1 MNIAIRR
8 LGYMLLAN
16 LAMSGAAIGQDFVPV
31 RETHLSHLGI
41 TVTAPGTEGW
51 VVAEQRYKK
60 GWRILYRIAES
71 TEESRTRGV
80 SLKSDKYKPGK
91 FAKEHGSLEA
101 LAQSVLKETR
111 TPDNNKFTEKW
122 AEVARADVHGVEA
135 WRMRIAWEERNNPSF
150 PGAVF
155 LMEVVQ
161 TLMMHPRDPD
171 QVISISAT
179 TRRRLEQE
187 PLSADEVS
195 AAFVGAMRFE

>member
-8 LGYMLLAN
+8 LAYTLLPMLAV
-16 LAMSGAAIGQDFVPV
+16 SGAATGPKFVPV
-31 RETHLSHLGI
+31 TETHSSYLGI

-51 VVAEQRYKK
+51 VVAEKRYKK
-60 GWRILYRIAES
+60 GWRIFYRNAKS
-71 TEESRTRGV
+71 TDESRTRGV
-80 SLKSDKYKPGK
+80 FLKSDQYKPGK

-101 LAQSVLKETR
+101 LARTVLKETR

-135 WRMRIAWEERNNPSF
+135 WRIRIAWEERKNPHF

-161 TLMMHPRDPD
+161 TLMLHPQDPD
-171 QVISISAT
+171 QVISIQAS
-179 TRRRLEQE
+179 TRRRIEQE
-187 PLSADEVS
+187 PLSADEFS
-195 AAFVGAMRFE
+195 AAFVGALRFE

>member
-1 MNIAIRR
+1 MNTAIRWPAA
-8 LGYMLLAN
+8 MLLAT
-16 LAMSGAAIGQDFVPV
+16 LAMSGAALSQEFGPV
-31 RETHLSHLGI
+31 TKTHSSYLGI

-80 SLKSDKYKPGK
+80 FLKSDQYKPGK

-101 LAQSVLKETR
+101 LARKVLKETR
-111 TPDNNKFTEKW
+111 TPDNDKFTEKW

-135 WRMRIAWEERNNPSF
+135 WRMRIAWEERNNPNF

-161 TLMMHPRDPD
+161 TLMLHPRDSD
-171 QVISISAT
+171 RVISIQAT
-179 TRRRLEQE
+179 TRRRVEQE
-187 PLSADEVS
+187 PLSADEFS
-195 AAFVGAMRFE
+195 ATFVGALQFE